1 MKLIKKQISGITYF
15 SIDNL
20 SISLDVSKRYNIN
33 LWSEGT
39 QKQGNYAK
47 TLYFDD
53 TLEEWRTRDCECSNK
68 DKSLDFSI
76 VIENNTLKSL
86 ETLKIYGI
94 DNGGVHIF
102 NEVYFELNEIGG
114 SGGTPITELPIKYE
128 ETYDPSKVVSGY
140 LTSFSDI
147 YNVLYYKLANGNIVF
162 LPTSTYRWQGE
173 ILGATQNG
181 NNLVIRRQGIG
192 TLTYSPTVSADI
204 TSYNYSDTSTHVV
217 SGRAEANWW
226 LIIPKTSF
234 GSTTNILNVRSTKA
248 TATSTAGNVD
258 LSASSIV
265 SVWKLVDATS
275 LPEAQEID
283 PNAAIGD
290 LMVLLDVRNTSNA
303 QVTVNDV
310 EFVIQATLGGV
321 EPQIKIYS
329 HSIMIAH
336 RTDNIQVV
344 FQVLSILSEAYN
356 INDVSNNKM
365 LRATIGIPAV
375 RVSSPTTAE
384 MIIFKSNGTQFVIN
398 GTEYWDIA
406 DCVLMVDDIV
416 DLTNTEL

>member
-20 SISLDVSKRYNIN
+20 SILLDVSKRYNIN

-102 NEVYFELNEIGG
+102 NEVYCELNEIGG

-140 LTSFSDI
+140 LTSFSEI
-147 YNVLYYKLANGNIVF
+147 YNVLYYKLANGNVVF
-162 LPTSTYRWQGE
+162 LPTSTYRWEGE
-173 ILGATQNG
+173 ILGVTQNG

-192 TLTYSPTVSADI
+192 NFTYSP
-204 TSYNYSDTSTHVV
+204 
-217 SGRAEANWW
+217 
-226 LIIPKTSF
+226 
-234 GSTTNILNVRSTKA
+234 
-248 TATSTAGNVD
+248 
-258 LSASSIV
+258 
-265 SVWKLVDATS
+265 
-275 LPEAQEID
+275 
-283 PNAAIGD
+283 
-290 LMVLLDVRNTSNA
+290 
-303 QVTVNDV
+303 
-310 EFVIQATLGGV
+310 
-321 EPQIKIYS
+321 IKVYS
-329 HSIMIAH
+329 HSIMIA
-336 RTDNIQVV
+336 RKPPNNTQVM
-344 FQVLSILSEAYN
+344 FQVLSNLNESYDINN
-356 INDVSNNKM
+356 ISNNNI
-365 LRATIGIPAV
+365 LRTNVGIPAV
-375 RVSSPTTAE
+375 RVSSPTTAD

-398 GTEYWDIA
+398 GTENWDIA
-406 DCVLMVDDIV
+406 DCVLMADNIV
-416 DLTNTEL
+416 DLTNTDL